1 MHGAI
6 GAAKDGARAA
16 DVKHMSVYLTT
27 DPYSEAQ
34 WRLLL
39 SRAEALTGHV
49 LDQDTEDYLVQLLIR
64 VATHPELLSGLLS
77 LDRLTAQPTGKPRLE
92 YLQDIGDQC
101 LLFTGLF
108 PEQVA
113 ERMVRLSYFASLG
126 RTAYQQAHELVAG
139 GGDSHYARLAAGF
152 LAVVELLH
160 AMHELGEEG
169 SELTPLH
176 AFELW
181 DDTGSDRALRY
192 IRSLTSA
199 IPVRSPADE
208 VRPLM

>member
-1 MHGAI
+1 
-6 GAAKDGARAA
+6 
-16 DVKHMSVYLTT
+16 MSVYLTI

-49 LDQDTEDYLVQLLIR
+49 LDQDSGDYLVQLLIR

-77 LDRLTAQPTGKPRLE
+77 LDRLTPQPAGRSRLE
-92 YLQDIGDQC
+92 YLQGIGDQC
-101 LLFTGLF
+101 LLFAGLF
-108 PEQVA
+108 PDQVA

-126 RTAYQQAHELVAG
+126 RTAYQQAHELAAG
-139 GGDSHYARLAAGF
+139 DASSPYARLASDF
-152 LAVVELLH
+152 LTVVELLH
-160 AMHELGEEG
+160 AMHELGEDG
-169 SELTPLH
+169 AELTPLH

-199 IPVRSPADE
+199 IPVRSPADQM
-208 VRPLM
+208 RPLM

>member
-1 MHGAI
+1 
-6 GAAKDGARAA
+6 
-16 DVKHMSVYLTT
+16 MSVYLTI
-27 DPYSEAQ
+27 DPYCEAQ

-39 SRAEALTGHV
+39 ARAEALTGYV
-49 LDQDTEDYLVQLLIR
+49 LDEGTEDYLVQLLIR

-77 LDRLTAQPTGKPRLE
+77 LDRLTAQQPAGRSRLE

-101 LLFTGLF
+101 LLFAGLF
-108 PEQVA
+108 PDQIT

-126 RTAYQQAHELVAG
+126 RTAYQQAHELSSATP
-139 GGDSHYARLAAGF
+139 YAQLATGF
-152 LAVVELLH
+152 LSVVELLQ

-169 SELTPLH
+169 SALTPLH

-192 IRSLTSA
+192 IQALTSA
-199 IPVRSPADE
+199 IP
-208 VRPLM
+208 